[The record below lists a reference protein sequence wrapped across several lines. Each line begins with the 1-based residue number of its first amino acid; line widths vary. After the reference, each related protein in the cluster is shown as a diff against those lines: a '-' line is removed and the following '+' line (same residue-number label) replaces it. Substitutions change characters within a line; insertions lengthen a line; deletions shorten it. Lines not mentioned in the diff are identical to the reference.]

1 MTFHLPLQRDSAVI
15 NTLRSDETINNL
27 LSDDDELNDFV
38 QSARFE
44 PFAGRLQ
51 GNLFSSKGFHLSP
64 VMARSRSK
72 K

>member
-15 NTLRSDETINNL
+15 NTLRSDEAINNL

-44 PFAGRLQ
+44 PFAGRLH
-51 GNLFSSKGFHLSP
+51 GNLLSNESFLL
-64 VMARSRSK
+64 RL
-72 K
+72 

>member
-51 GNLFSSKGFHLSP
+51 GNLFSSESFHLGL
-64 VMARSRSK
+64 
-72 K
+72 